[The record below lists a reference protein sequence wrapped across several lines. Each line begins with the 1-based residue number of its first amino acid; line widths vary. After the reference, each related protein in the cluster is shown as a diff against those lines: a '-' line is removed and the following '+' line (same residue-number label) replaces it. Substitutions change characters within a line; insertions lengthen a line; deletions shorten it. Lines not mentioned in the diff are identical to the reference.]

1 MYNSLISRSS
11 SFTSSSS
18 SYSSNYNGSSSDE
31 SGSCVF
37 KSVFKYS
44 NPGLVYGRYFR
55 ETTFDPHRNF
65 DDLYPEAITVWK
77 TTRCDNDLVFL
88 PEISK
93 LIMKSCYVPIFE
105 CSRNEIPGFDNYL
118 VDMYHRNDEYD
129 EIDYSKPGFHHLDD
143 FIIEDC
149 MELFTL
155 YPYYFSKRPL
165 IESLLNG
172 NSLSPLTC
180 KHVYPIQE
188 RTVVPTSLTK
198 GVGAGLYSAYNFI
211 TYNNSQVDID
221 KMLIRWSLELTQL
234 VTNFSVTNLIFT
246 FLKVLNEWFD
256 IRDVA
261 DKTLQLFNKIYSYL
275 NGSPTQSTSGNSVVA
290 TSLVTSLNALSSIQG
305 SAVAIAS
312 AFGSIVIVFATLITG
327 KDLSSIFDFNFT
339 QVANALANMSKIK
352 SGLAAT
358 KEMLLKFNSFLYE
371 TIFDFLGIEC
381 ESHLVTLLR
390 SSTVVESENCKK
402 IEVFD
407 YAKFLVNPDNLIVVQ
422 SNSAQRKRLEFTYD
436 VLHELQFQIANQI
449 TSIPQPMVQYIKET
463 MLELQKV
470 RKAVS
475 KTAKGQTTRFVPFW
489 TNLIGESHTG
499 KSSLTSIITKV
510 LVTMLRKTEEQLG
523 LDFEIP
529 SEDNVEYHVN
539 FCDKYE
545 TNYTGQYIAVIDD
558 FAQDASGTLET
569 NSALKM
575 INWIS
580 NIPYSTNQAQLD
592 NKGIPFVSKI
602 IMSTSND
609 MSLANRKE
617 IISRDALLNRMQL
630 CFNFTLDESQP
641 KHKWLPKKVRID
653 LHDFKNNKA
662 IQRAITPERMIQI
675 IYENYV
681 AWFKK
686 ERMMEDL
693 RKVEPKVI
701 EDIMKDIPMLKIAV
715 ASSSSQ
721 TQNSEALSSSQQ
733 TQKSD
738 TVLTPQPEITGAPS
752 LPQQTINTEVVLPSQ
767 PEQTEAPSES
777 PTQNSDKT
785 VEATSR
791 MWCRFGCH
799 PGYKKIYLEY
809 LGYDCDCIWHRT
821 QNNQY
826 IYYLQN
832 NTDGR
837 IYTLD
842 EYAHYKHTIEK
853 QIECLQNS
861 LKNGWQRVKELTDT
875 YLNTPYCK
883 AIMGAVTLAISS
895 TVLWNY
901 LSQDND
907 ETIVEPTAKYTIGV
921 RRAKQKKAVIA
932 TSGLSNIE
940 QFFNDSY
947 CQNAANIAKDLI
959 IKRGAICRLA
969 SKTQINTG
977 LRIAGEAILSNHHF
991 FNIIEEGSQFKIFYN
1006 DLVGKNHEVTQIFS
1020 RSRLERIDNTD
1031 LAVYN
1036 CDTSLPASKNII
1048 KHFPNNEV
1056 MPQYQK
1062 SIVITADP
1070 TPMVYNNV
1078 IAKPTLV
1085 KAHYVMGEETYS
1097 TLDNYETNCPVDFGM
1112 SGSVLFSL
1120 NNAQKHKIIG
1130 IQTCRNNDGIDQH
1143 GYYKPVTQDQLNKAL
1158 SKLKVSTIFS
1168 DIDKAV
1174 EGTSLILDNRVPP
1187 NLNNNSLTYLGT
1199 VPKTKQ
1205 IKQQNV
1211 SKIIESMVH
1220 NIEERTQEPS
1230 VLSDHDER
1238 MNKDLIGK
1246 SIIFRAIEGF
1256 DHPIGSLDTR
1266 LLDKAAEWLTVEYD
1280 VMLDL
1285 RGIPRRILTDFEAI
1299 NGVPGVF
1306 LRIDMKTSPGYPFV
1320 LERKQTTI
1328 GGKYEWF
1335 DEIDPPEG
1343 YGKAY
1348 QMKSSLARGLE
1359 QTEHELRNGDNPLF
1373 LAYACLKDET
1383 RPLDK
1388 IAKGKTRAFI
1398 CLPLHYNLLIRKYFG
1413 AFTSA
1418 LKLKAGAVSSCVG
1431 VDPAKDWKRIYHKL
1445 MAKSPLWE
1453 DFDYANWDQHLHP
1466 ELVMKVA
1473 EVVSNW
1479 YDDGE
1484 TNATVRRTLLY
1495 TLVHTFIIVK
1505 DRLFLKS
1512 QGQCSGCAIT
1522 AELNCII
1529 HDLLMVYVWLKYHRD
1544 NELETSL
1551 TEMRENVAIC
1561 VYGDDIIMACDKE
1574 YVLPFNGNVIA
1585 PYMEELGMNITPGDK
1600 VSVTFDLKEPAEIF
1614 FLKRNFVRDGDK
1626 ILAPLRSDI
1635 VENII
1640 QWIHKSDDNIEAT
1653 KVNCETALQESYMHG
1668 KQYFNKLVNEINSRI
1683 KAVNRMTPNLL
1694 QPVMVDYDALERK
1707 YIGGHFI
1714 CAGLSERPAMM
1725 E

>member
-1 MYNSLISRSS
+1 MYNFLISRSS

-18 SYSSNYNGSSSDE
+18 SSYGSNDNCSSSSE
-31 SGSCVF
+31 QGSCLF
-37 KSVFKYS
+37 KSVFKFS
-44 NPGLVYGRYFR
+44 NPGLIYGRYFR
-55 ETTFDPHRNF
+55 ETTFDPDRRF
-65 DDLYPEAITVWK
+65 DELYPDAVTIWK
-77 TTRCDNDLVFL
+77 VSTCEYDHVYL
-88 PEISK
+88 PEISELLNK
-93 LIMKSCYVPIFE
+93 QCYIPILE
-105 CSRNEIPGFDNYL
+105 CSRQHIPAFDSYL
-118 VDMYHRNDEYD
+118 VDMYHRNDGYD
-129 EIDYSKPGFHHLDD
+129 EFDCTTPGFHHLDD
-143 FIIEDC
+143 FIIDDC
-149 MELFTL
+149 QELFTM
-155 YPYYFSKRPL
+155 YPYYFSRQHL
-165 IESLLNG
+165 IDSLLNG
-172 NSLSPLTC
+172 NSLSPFTC
-180 KHVYPIQE
+180 THTRPLGN

-198 GVGAGLYSAYNFI
+198 GVGAGLYSAYNFL

-221 KMLIRWSLELTQL
+221 KMLVRWSLELTQL

-256 IRDVA
+256 IREVA

-275 NGSPTQSTSGNSVVA
+275 NGPPTQSTSGNSVVA
-290 TSLVTSLNALSSIQG
+290 TSLITSLNALSSIQG

-327 KDLSSIFDFNFT
+327 RDLTSIFDFNFT
-339 QVANALANMSKIK
+339 QVANSLANMSKIK
-352 SGLAAT
+352 SGLTAT

-402 IEVFD
+402 VEVFD

-436 VLHELQFQIANQI
+436 VLYDLQFQIANQI
-449 TSIPQPMVQYIKET
+449 TTIPQPMVQYIKET
-463 MLELQKV
+463 MTELQKV

-475 KTAKGQTTRFVPFW
+475 KSSKGQTTRFVPFW
-489 TNLIGESHTG
+489 TNLIGQSHTG
-499 KSSLTSIITKV
+499 KSSLTSIITQV
-510 LVTMLRKTEEQLG
+510 LITMLRKTEEQLG

-558 FAQDASGTLET
+558 FAQDASGSLET

-609 MSLANRKE
+609 MSLENRKE

-630 CFNFTLDESQP
+630 CFNFTLDETQP

-653 LHDFKNNKA
+653 LHDFKNNRA

-681 AWFKK
+681 TWFKK

-693 RKVEPKVI
+693 RKVEPEVI
-701 EDIMKDIPMLKIAV
+701 ENIMKDIPMLKTAV

-738 TVLTPQPEITGAPS
+738 TVLT
-752 LPQQTINTEVVLPSQ
+752 SQ
-767 PEQTEAPSES
+767 PQITEALSSSQE
-777 PTQNSDKT
+777 TQNSDRQ

-791 MWCRFGCH
+791 LHCRFGFH
-799 PGYKKIYLEY
+799 PGYRVLYEGKK
-809 LGYDCDCIWHRT
+809 GYDCDCQWHSSMNEKYRLYT
-821 QNNQY
+821 SINQTPNEFG
-826 IYYLQN
+826 I
-832 NTDGR
+832 
-837 IYTLD
+837 D
-842 EYAHYKHTIEK
+842 EYIQHQHTIDQ
-853 QIECLQNS
+853 QIECLRSS
-861 LKNGWQRVKELTDT
+861 LSNGWQRIKVLADQ

-921 RRAKQKKAVIA
+921 RRAKQRKAVIA

-991 FNIIEEGSQFKIFYN
+991 FNMIEEGTQFKIIYN
-1006 DLVGKNHEVTQIFS
+1006 DLVGKNHEVSQIFT
-1020 RSRLERIDNTD
+1020 RNRLERIPNTD

-1085 KAHYVMGEETYS
+1085 KANYTMGEETYS
-1097 TLDNYETNCPVDFGM
+1097 TLDNYETNCPVSFGM

-1130 IQTCRNNDGIDQH
+1130 IQTCRNNDGIDQY

-1158 SKLKVSTIFS
+1158 SKLKVNNIFS

-1174 EGTSLILDNRVPP
+1174 EGTSLILDDRVPP
-1187 NLNNNSLTYLGT
+1187 NLKNNSLTYLGT

-1220 NIEERTQEPS
+1220 NIHERTQEPS
-1230 VLSDHDER
+1230 VLNDNDKR
-1238 MNKDLIGK
+1238 MQQDLIGK
-1246 SIIFRAIEGF
+1246 SIIFRSIEGF
-1256 DHPIGSLDTR
+1256 DHPIGSLDTGI
-1266 LLDKAAEWLTVEYD
+1266 LNKAASWLTVEYD

-1285 RGIPRRILTDFEAI
+1285 RGIPRRILTNFEAI

-1348 QMKSSLARGLE
+1348 QMKSSLACGLE
-1359 QTEHELRNGDNPLF
+1359 QTEHELREGGNPLF
-1373 LAYACLKDET
+1373 IAYACLKDET

-1431 VDPAKDWKRIYHKL
+1431 VDPAKDWKRLYHKL

-1473 EVVSNW
+1473 EIVSNW

-1505 DRLFLKS
+1505 DRMFLKS

-1522 AELNCII
+1522 AELNCVI

-1683 KAVNRMTPNLL
+1683 KAVNRMTPGLM

-1725 E
+1725 D